1 MKLKTKLYLFQ
12 IVLITIL
19 FVFLGLNYYS
29 YLHQYK
35 KDINSYVK
43 NEIAIHK
50 KEILTSINKA
60 NKEFE
65 KRKELF
71 YHIHQYAL
79 DIVKNDINIDLK
91 ELQQKIKDKF
101 GLDNNLGVEIFF
113 IDKSYT
119 IYKTTLLKDLG
130 FDLSIAAD
138 AKGYLDKTS
147 VDGKIYVSE
156 FASTDSMHME
166 YKLYTYSK
174 LTSDKYLELGF
185 THNELNN
192 NSISLIT
199 QNIDSN
205 TNLTIYNVGKND
217 KEYYYYDMNFQN
229 DYKNKDD
236 FFKTVK
242 RFSIT
247 ETNDDTI
254 LKTLKESQS
263 IIIDNGDTQISS
275 ILCSTCT
282 K

>member
-65 KRKELF
+65 KRKEFF
-71 YHIHQYAL
+71 YNIHQYAL

-138 AKGYLDKTS
+138 AKEYLDKTS
-147 VDGKIYVSE
+147 IDGKIYVSE
-156 FASTDSMHME
+156 FASTDSMNME

-185 THNELNN
+185 IDNELNN
-192 NSISLIT
+192 NSIALIT
-199 QNIDSN
+199 QNINSHSK
-205 TNLTIYNVGKND
+205 LTIYNVGKND
-217 KEYYYYDMNFQN
+217 KEYLQKLVFN
-229 DYKNKDD
+229 
-236 FFKTVK
+236 
-242 RFSIT
+242 RFSYD
-247 ETNDDTI
+247 EK
-254 LKTLKESQS
+254 LKYCYFINVLLVFWSF
-263 IIIDNGDTQISS
+263 NGENKAPI
-275 ILCSTCT
+275 
-282 K
+282 